1 MAATFSYAQAAKGV
15 APSVPSAK
23 TTSEPNNVSKP
34 DEQESNPSSQ
44 TENAVTS
51 QTETPQEPEKTP
63 VNSVKESETPATK
76 ANASGTTSP
85 SAGNSTSTEA
95 KEEGSNTPNGIS
107 ESTWDKQSQASGSDK
122 PQNGDESSKEKSEN
136 KEKEEPPKELKAAPL
151 PAVNVWQKRKEA
163 QEAKAK
169 VVQSLKPAPN
179 AAKTGNAKT
188 ASAASS
194 ISDDTQQDQPKAAP
208 KKKGA
213 DGASEGNSRKKT
225 GRDESATVPPVED
238 AALWPTPQV
247 AQGEEKKKAQE
258 KGEKSEKS
266 EKSPVIRPH
275 GKEKW
280 MPVPYVPTA
289 VFNTPLPSAARR
301 GGRTARGGR
310 EGGRNGAHGAAADK
324 AASGQ
329 AAQGS
334 AKASPADRGR
344 NEANSARANS
354 LPAPSR
360 RSNSADVG
368 SADQRK
374 GQTTD
379 RSRGTKAAENASAA
393 SAGRHAN
400 GGETFPRH
408 HRDAK
413 AFRNHDASHKGGD
426 HSVRN
431 PNLSVDAQASPR
443 SGASNDRRFENGPKS
458 ADFPGFHGDRKDK
471 EFRADRGRGSR
482 GRGGFG
488 GSQNAHFANNH
499 MSHNSF
505 MHQKSFGFNDRQR
518 SQHLPNGSQG
528 HRMSL
533 RSPSLP
539 NSATMYG
546 VYQYP
551 ADINTM
557 YGYQPM
563 HAGPMTA
570 VPYQQYMEPFSM
582 MGMVSM
588 QLEYY
593 FSVDNLCKDLF
604 LRKHMDSQGFVELAF
619 IATFKRIK
627 TLTEDFEFLRHVARQ
642 LRNVEYITGEDGVDR
657 LRPREWEQWVL
668 PLEQRD
674 PSAQKNGTAPATSKT
689 DENSAPQNHVEGAVN
704 GTASHQP
711 LSNGTVESRA
721 PKTSLSSDAPEFSP
735 SKPVNAQAEVV
746 SFEQLVTLSQSVYE
760 SSRLT

>member
-23 TTSEPNNVSKP
+23 TTPEPNNVSKP
-34 DEQESNPSSQ
+34 DEQDSNSTSQ

-51 QTETPQEPEKTP
+51 QTEAPQEAEKTP
-63 VNSVKESETPATK
+63 VNSVKESETTAPASKT
-76 ANASGTTSP
+76 NASGTTSP

-95 KEEGSNTPNGIS
+95 KDEGSNTPNGTS
-107 ESTWDKQSQASGSDK
+107 ESTWDKQSQASASEK
-122 PQNGDESSKEKSEN
+122 PQGGDENPKEKPTED

-163 QEAKAK
+163 QEAKSK
-169 VVQSLKPAPN
+169 TVQPLKPATN
-179 AAKTGNAKT
+179 SAKNGNAKT
-188 ASAASS
+188 TSATSS
-194 ISDDTQQDQPKAAP
+194 ISGDNQQEPPKTAP
-208 KKKGA
+208 KKKA
-213 DGASEGNSRKKT
+213 VDAASEGAGRKRT
-225 GRDESATVPPVED
+225 GRDENASVPPVED

-247 AQGEEKKKAQE
+247 AQGEEKRKAQE
-258 KGEKSEKS
+258 KGEKSDKT

-280 MPVPYVPTA
+280 TPVPYVPTA
-289 VFNTPLPSAARR
+289 VFNTPLPSGARR
-301 GGRTARGGR
+301 GGRPARGGR
-310 EGGRNGAHGAAADK
+310 EGGRNGAHATADK
-324 AASGQ
+324 TASGQ

-360 RSNSADVG
+360 RSNSADAG

-374 GQTTD
+374 SQTAD
-379 RSRGTKAAENASAA
+379 RTRGAKGAENVNAA

-413 AFRNHDASHKGGD
+413 AFRNHDAAHKGGD
-426 HSVRN
+426 HGARN
-431 PNLSVDAQASPR
+431 PNLSVDAQNGPR
-443 SGASNDRRFENGPKS
+443 SNDRRFENGPKS
-458 ADFPGFHGDRKDK
+458 ADFSGFHGDRKDK
-471 EFRADRGRGSR
+471 EFSRESRADRGRGSR

-488 GSQNAHFANNH
+488 GSQNSHFANNH

-518 SQHLPNGSQG
+518 SQHGLPNGSQG

-539 NSATMYG
+539 SSAAMYG
-546 VYQYP
+546 VYQFP
-551 ADINTM
+551 PDINTM

-570 VPYQQYMEPFSM
+570 VPYQQYMEPVTM

-619 IATFKRIK
+619 IGSFKRIK
-627 TLTEDFEFLRHVARQ
+627 TLTDDFEYLRHVSRQ

-674 PSAQKNGTAPATSKT
+674 PSAQKNGTAPAKPSKT
-689 DENSAPQNHVEGAVN
+689 DENAAPQSHADGAVN
-704 GTASHQP
+704 GTSPHQP
-711 LSNGTVESRA
+711 LANGTGV

-746 SFEQLVTLSQSVYE
+746 SFEQSAAWGSFLQTMG
-760 SSRLT
+760 

>member
-34 DEQESNPSSQ
+34 DEQDSNSTSQ
-44 TENAVTS
+44 AENALTS
-51 QTETPQEPEKTP
+51 QSEAPQEAENTP
-63 VNSVKESETPATK
+63 VNSVKESETTAPATK
-76 ANASGTTSP
+76 ASASGTTSP

-95 KEEGSNTPNGIS
+95 KDEGSNTPNGTS
-107 ESTWDKQSQASGSDK
+107 ESTWDKQSQASGSEK
-122 PQNGDESSKEKSEN
+122 PQSGDENPKEKSAED
-136 KEKEEPPKELKAAPL
+136 EKEEPPKELKAAPL

-169 VVQSLKPAPN
+169 TVQTLKPAPKN
-179 AAKTGNAKT
+179 GNAKT

-194 ISDDTQQDQPKAAP
+194 ISGDNQQEQPKAAP

-213 DGASEGNSRKKT
+213 DAASEGNNRKRM
-225 GRDESATVPPVED
+225 GRDENANVPPVED

-258 KGEKSEKS
+258 KGDKS

-289 VFNTPLPSAARR
+289 VFNTPLPSSGRR

-310 EGGRNGAHGAAADK
+310 EGGRNGAHAAAADK

-360 RSNSADVG
+360 RSNSADAG

-374 GQTTD
+374 AQTTD
-379 RSRGTKAAENASAA
+379 RSRGSKGAENANAA
-393 SAGRHAN
+393 PAGRHAN

-413 AFRNHDASHKGGD
+413 AFRNHDAAHKGGD
-426 HSVRN
+426 HGARN
-431 PNLSVDAQASPR
+431 SNLSVDAQAGPR
-443 SGASNDRRFENGPKS
+443 SGSSNDRRFENGPKS
-458 ADFPGFHGDRKDK
+458 ADFSGFQGDRKDK
-471 EFRADRGRGSR
+471 EFSRESRADRGRGSR

-488 GSQNAHFANNH
+488 GSQNSHFANNH

-518 SQHLPNGSQG
+518 SHNGVPNGSQG

-570 VPYQQYMEPFSM
+570 VPYQQYMEPFSLM
-582 MGMVSM
+582 SMVSM

-619 IATFKRIK
+619 IASFKRIK
-627 TLTEDFEFLRHVARQ
+627 SLTEDFEFLRHVSRQ
-642 LRNVEYITGEDGVDR
+642 LRNVEYITGEDGLDR

-668 PLEQRD
+668 PLEKRD
-674 PSAQKNGTAPATSKT
+674 PSAQKSGTAPAKPSKT
-689 DENSAPQNHVEGAVN
+689 DENAAPQNNVEGAVN
-704 GTASHQP
+704 GTASQQP
-711 LSNGTVESRA
+711 LSNGTAV
-721 PKTSLSSDAPEFSP
+721 PKTSLSTDAPEFSP
-735 SKPVNAQAEVV
+735 SKPVNEIRAD
-746 SFEQLVTLSQSVYE
+746 
-760 SSRLT
+760 